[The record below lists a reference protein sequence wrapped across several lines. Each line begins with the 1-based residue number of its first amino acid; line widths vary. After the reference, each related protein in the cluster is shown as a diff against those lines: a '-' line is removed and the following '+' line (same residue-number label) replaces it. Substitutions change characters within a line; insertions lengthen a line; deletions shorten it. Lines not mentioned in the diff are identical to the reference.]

1 MKIRIALAQVNPTV
15 GDFNGNVRDV
25 LRMTAEAKRRG
36 AQIVAFPELVLC
48 GYPPEDLLLKPGF
61 LADSRRA
68 LRTVA
73 RDTRGIVALVGAPE
87 PPSGKGRPYNACHV
101 ISGGKVAAT
110 YRKINLPNY
119 GVFDEKRYFEQGE
132 NALVV
137 SFGDL
142 SVGTSIC
149 EDVWV
154 DDGPTAAQALLG
166 GARIII
172 NISASPYHRR
182 KGREREKLMQ
192 RRAREN
198 GCWLCYLNLVGGQD
212 ELVFD
217 GCSVIA
223 SPDGATIARGKAFE
237 EDLII
242 ADIDPSEARP
252 ATAKL
257 PSPFTGAHKRV
268 EIVDLP
274 PLAPGKRNR
283 PVRPRRARHLDAV
296 EEVYRALVLGTRD
309 YVNKNGF
316 SKVVLGMSGGVDSAL
331 VAAVAADALGAD
343 RVTGVTMPSEVT
355 SKATL
360 RDARAVCDRLG
371 IEMLEIPIAD
381 IYESYIESTAAAFRG
396 RRPDVTEENF
406 QARIRGNLLM
416 ALSNKFGWLVLTTG
430 NKSELAVGYCT
441 LYGDMAGGF
450 AVIKDVPKT
459 LVYPLCRYRN
469 ARARKP
475 VIPGSI
481 LRRRPTAELRTGQF
495 DQDTLPPYPVLDR
508 IIELYV
514 EHDLGFD
521 EIVERGLDR
530 ALVKKTI
537 HMIDTS
543 EYKRRQGAPGIKIT
557 PKAFGRD
564 RRLPITNRY
573 RGAGGNDRPRGPQV
587 PATSRPRRTSTPS
600 DRSGPRTSPAS
611 SPSSNR
617 STTIFATSSISTSS
631 TRTSW
636 TSSRRTR
643 TRAEPSGCSRPAA
656 RSRAASASCR
666 ARETPASSSGSI
678 SERRTGGAAGA
689 RGCWVRRAA
698 GQSRRDSEE
707 WFCGPTSSSKPA
719 HRLYVKSG
727 FRPARETRAIDPTNP
742 TSVERFFELDL

>member
-15 GDFNGNVRDV
+15 GDFNGNVRAI

-87 PPSGKGRPYNACHV
+87 PPSNGGRPYNACHI
-101 ISGGKVAAT
+101 ISERKVAAT

-119 GVFDEKRYFEQGE
+119 GVFDEKRYFEPGE
-132 NALVV
+132 NALVA

-142 SVGTSIC
+142 SIGTSIC

-154 DDGPTAAQALLG
+154 DNGPTAAQTLLG

-182 KGREREKLMQ
+182 KGREREMLMQ

-217 GCSVIA
+217 GCSVIV
-223 SPDGATIARGKAFE
+223 SPDGATVARGKAFE

-252 ATAKL
+252 GSAKL

-274 PLAPGKRNR
+274 PLAPHARRR
-283 PVRPRRARHLDAV
+283 PVRPRRAKHLEPV
-296 EEVYRALVLGTRD
+296 EEVYRALLLGTRD
-309 YVNKNGF
+309 YVDKNGF

-331 VAAVAADALGAD
+331 VAAIAVDALGAD
-343 RVTGVTMPSEVT
+343 RVTGVTMPSEFT

-360 RDARAVCDRLG
+360 RDARAVCGRLG
-371 IEMLEIPIAD
+371 IRMLEIPIAG
-381 IYESYIESTAAAFRG
+381 IYESYLESTRKAFRG
-396 RRPDVTEENF
+396 RRADVTEENI

-469 ARARKP
+469 ARSRAP
-475 VIPGSI
+475 VFPSSI
-481 LRRRPTAELRTGQF
+481 LRRRPTAELRPGQF

-514 EHDLGFD
+514 ERDLGFD
-521 EIVERGLDR
+521 EIVDRGLDR
-530 ALVKKTI
+530 ALVRRTI

-573 RGAGGNDRPRGPQV
+573 RGADG
-587 PATSRPRRTSTPS
+587 
-600 DRSGPRTSPAS
+600 
-611 SPSSNR
+611 
-617 STTIFATSSISTSS
+617 
-631 TRTSW
+631 
-636 TSSRRTR
+636 
-643 TRAEPSGCSRPAA
+643 
-656 RSRAASASCR
+656 
-666 ARETPASSSGSI
+666 
-678 SERRTGGAAGA
+678 
-689 RGCWVRRAA
+689 
-698 GQSRRDSEE
+698 
-707 WFCGPTSSSKPA
+707 K
-719 HRLYVKSG
+719 
-727 FRPARETRAIDPTNP
+727 
-742 TSVERFFELDL
+742 